1 MKATITRTALA
12 MAGMV
17 LCLGQLQAEELG
29 YSELETRLAKLEKQ
43 IAGQNSLQQA
53 SHCCD
58 SCDGCC
64 DIGCCDACGGDEC
77 CDACGNGC
85 CDSCGNGCC
94 DSCCGG
100 CCPAYGTYYGE
111 VQFLFL
117 RAHVPEDY
125 DGDGSKLDEN
135 HDLSPRFIVGY
146 ENCNGLGGRVRYWL
160 YDHATGIEDTDDAI
174 AFDMNVIDIEATQRY
189 QGCRSDVV
197 LAGGVR
203 FGSWESTDDDDDTVD
218 NDFIGLTMA
227 ADMRSQFAR
236 GCNSELNLVGGGRMS
251 LLGGDWEGNDGH
263 DFIDTDR
270 DDNIF
275 VWELYAG
282 VEYGVCYYNSYLF
295 TRLAYEIQMWH
306 SAIVDK
312 SNNLDTLGFVGPAW
326 TIGMAF

>member
-17 LCLGQLQAEELG
+17 LCFGQLHAEELG
-29 YSELETRLAKLEKQ
+29 YSELENRLAKIENQL
-43 IAGQNSLQQA
+43 AGQNGLQQA

-58 SCDGCC
+58 SADGCC
-64 DIGCCDACGGDEC
+64 DVGCCDACGGGGC
-77 CDACGNGC
+77 GSCDAGC
-85 CDSCGNGCC
+85 CASSCCPSCG
-94 DSCCGG
+94 SV
-100 CCPAYGTYYGE
+100 YGE

-117 RAHVPEDY
+117 RAHVQEDY
-125 DGDGSKLDEN
+125 DDDGSKLEEN
-135 HDLSPRFIVGY
+135 HDISPRFILGY
-146 ENCNGLGGRVRYWL
+146 ENGCGMGGRIRYWN
-160 YDHATGIEDTDDAI
+160 YDHSTGIENTNDSI
-174 AFDMNVIDIEATQRY
+174 AFEMNILDLEATQRF

-203 FGSWESTDDDDDTVD
+203 LGSWDSTDDDNDTVSID
-218 NDFIGLTMA
+218 NLLGLTMA
-227 ADMRSQFAR
+227 ADMRSQFAQ

-251 LLGGDWEGNDGH
+251 LLGGDWDGNNNH

-282 VEYGVCYYNSYLF
+282 VEYGVCYYDTYLF

-306 SAIVDK
+306 SAVVD
-312 SNNLDTLGFVGPAW
+312 SSGDLDTLGFVGPAW